1 VSAPALTDK
10 DRADAVFACELG
22 VDFIALSF
30 VRKAADV
37 LELRELVKDAK
48 APPWLVAKIEKPEA
62 LEQMPAILAASDAIM
77 VARGDLGVELDAAHV
92 PNVQEELVDLAR
104 SWKKPVIIATQ
115 MLESMITQARPTRA
129 EVTDVANAV
138 RSGADAVMLSA
149 ETAAGAFPLEA
160 VRTMDLVIRRT
171 EDYQYTHGA
180 FSGIESYTP
189 SLDNTSAWP
198 VLVPNDADSAIAEA
212 AARMSRELRTVGI
225 VADAAA
231 QRLLAMLC
239 AQRPAAMIFAM
250 TGERRQRSLGCLTW
264 GVESVDSNDFGS
276 GSLSSRAVGLSGK
289 LELEHSGGFVLVVG
303 NDDGHG
309 PSLSVVSAGTP
320 G

>member
-1 VSAPALTDK
+1 L
-10 DRADAVFACELG
+10 FACELG

-37 LELRELVKDAK
+37 LELRELVKHAET
-48 APPWLVAKIEKPEA
+48 PPWLVAKIEKPEA
-62 LEQMPAILAASDAIM
+62 LEQMPEILAASDVIM

-115 MLESMITQARPTRA
+115 MLESMITQSRPTRA

-149 ETAAGAFPLEA
+149 ETAAGAFPIEA
-160 VRTMDLVIRRT
+160 VRAMDLVIRRT

-180 FSGIESYTP
+180 FGSIEAYTP
-189 SLDNTSAWP
+189 SLDTSAACP
-198 VLVPNDADSAIAEA
+198 VVVTNDADTAIAEA
-212 AARMSRELRTVGI
+212 TARMSRELRTAAI

-231 QRLLAMLC
+231 QRLLALLC

-250 TGERRQRSLGCLTW
+250 TDERRQRSLGCMTW
-264 GVESVDSNDFGS
+264 GVESIDSNDFGS
-276 GSLSSRAVGLSGK
+276 GSLPSRAVGLSGK
-289 LELEHSGGFVLVVG
+289 HKLEHFGGFLLVVG